1 MNFKS
6 FAPFE
11 YKNRLINTLLDRIYK
26 INSSWNGFDLDVKS
40 LKSSLA
46 RNLYPTRLIDRC
58 IRIFLN
64 KIFVS
69 GERDDINKK
78 DLQTRYVIL
87 PYIGDYSKVA
97 KNKIKKLIKAFCKD
111 NISINLVFTTCKVK
125 NYCSTKDRI
134 PSCFKSN
141 VVYHFNCTRCNSCY
155 VGRTHIH
162 YNERR
167 KQHLGTDRNSS
178 ILKHLNKNKECKD
191 YVIMSHLRFW
201 IMPKMIMN

>member
-1 MNFKS
+1 MGIGEYESLESVGALFYKRYVDYIFAVFDFRDEALAFLEYLNNRHPNIKFTKEENKNGILPFLDISIDNLYNIKTSVYHKTTYTGLLMNFKS

-58 IRIFLN
+58 IRTFLN

-97 KNKIKKLIKAFCKD
+97 KK
-111 NISINLVFTTCKVK
+111 
-125 NYCSTKDRI
+125 
-134 PSCFKSN
+134 
-141 VVYHFNCTRCNSCY
+141 
-155 VGRTHIH
+155 
-162 YNERR
+162 
-167 KQHLGTDRNSS
+167 
-178 ILKHLNKNKECKD
+178 
-191 YVIMSHLRFW
+191 
-201 IMPKMIMN
+201 